1 MGARTVS
8 RCALIRAVIRN
19 AAPADLPRLI
29 ELLKAANNTP
39 YDLSRVAEEKCFGA
53 GVEGDPEVRIHGEFE
68 GVSVRCG
75 EALRLL
81 AVAPSRRRNGVG
93 TALLEDARARGARL
107 IGAEAGNY
115 FTPGVLADDVDTLRF
130 FLAHGFAESE
140 STLNLEAEA
149 LAAPID
155 GVHRALKADRER
167 VLRFIEQDFGAIWRF
182 EAAHAFQAELAT
194 LFYAEANGEVV
205 GFAAH
210 DVNNRGLGWFGPT
223 GVRSSLRG
231 KGIGSRLL
239 LASLADLRRLGHQ
252 RVVIPWTDAVEFYRR
267 ACGAQVTHRFVVLRA
282 KAARKSKGGRH
293 ASR

>member
-1 MGARTVS
+1 MEAGTVC

-19 AAPADLPRLI
+19 ASAADLPRLI
-29 ELLKAANNTP
+29 ELLQAANNTP
-39 YDLSRVAEEKCFGA
+39 YDLGRVAEEKCLGA
-53 GVEGDPEVRIHGEFE
+53 GVQGNPEIRVHGEFE

-75 EALRLL
+75 DALRLL
-81 AVAPSRRRNGVG
+81 AVTPSRRRNGIG
-93 TALLEDARARGARL
+93 TALLEDARGRGAKL

-130 FLAHGFAESE
+130 FLANGFAESE

-149 LAAPID
+149 VAAPMD
-155 GVHRALKADRER
+155 GVLRAQHTDRER
-167 VLRFIEQDFGAIWRF
+167 VLRFIEQDFGAMWRF
-182 EAAHAFQAELAT
+182 EAAHAFEVEQPT
-194 LFYAEANGEVV
+194 LFYAEADGEVV

-267 ACGAQVTHRFVVLRA
+267 ACGAQVTHRFIVLRA
-282 KAARKSKGGRH
+282 KVSRKSKSGRR

>member
-1 MGARTVS
+1 MKAGTVS
-8 RCALIRAVIRN
+8 RCALIRRVIRN
-19 AAPADLPRLI
+19 GTRPDLPQLT
-29 ELLKAANNTP
+29 ELLRAANNTP

-53 GVEGDPEVRIHGEFE
+53 GVQGDPEVRIHGEFE
-68 GVSVRCG
+68 GLSVRCG
-75 EALRLL
+75 DALRLL
-81 AVAPSRRRNGVG
+81 AVAPAHRRKGIG
-93 TALLEDARARGARL
+93 TALLEDARARGATL

-115 FTPGVLADDVDTLRF
+115 FTPGVMADDVDTLQF

-149 LAAPID
+149 LVAPID
-155 GVHRALKADRER
+155 GVHRAMPADRNR
-167 VLRFIEQDFGAIWRF
+167 VLRFIEKDFGAIWRF
-182 EAAHAFQAELAT
+182 EAAHAFNVGEPT
-194 LFYAEANGEVV
+194 IFYAEENGEVI

-267 ACGAQVTHRFVVLRA
+267 ACGAEVTHRFVVLRA
-282 KAARKSKGGRH
+282 KASPKPKRGRR